1 MRTVS
6 DPDFKA
12 KKNRIVIT
20 EGIDFLLPILSRPRP
35 LRNLIESVLNEG
47 VVGD

>member
-12 KKNRIVIT
+12 KKNRIVII
-20 EGIDFLLPILSRPRP
+20 EGIDFLLPILSRP